1 MDTMRFDDILVTP
14 LSIFETKGG
23 NVMHAMRDG
32 DRGYVSYGESYFS
45 WVDSGSIKA
54 WKYHSKMVMNLIV
67 PIGLVRFV
75 FHLENNEKSP
85 SFFQLDIG
93 EKNYVRVT
101 VPPRIWFGFQGLGVK
116 PSLVLNIGSVPHDPD
131 EVHRK
136 LLHEFPFDWNA
147 KT

>member
-1 MDTMRFDDILVTP
+1 MRFDDILVTP

-32 DRGYVSYGESYFS
+32 DRGYVSYGEAYFS

-75 FHLENNEKSP
+75 FHLENDEKSP